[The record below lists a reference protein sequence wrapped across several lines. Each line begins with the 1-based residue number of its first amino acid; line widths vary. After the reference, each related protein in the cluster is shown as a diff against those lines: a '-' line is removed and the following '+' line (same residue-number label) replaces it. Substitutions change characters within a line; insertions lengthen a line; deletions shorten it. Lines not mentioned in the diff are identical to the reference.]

1 MELTCG
7 QIVDSSKLI
16 PKKLRIGPKFQLR
29 ELLVWE
35 KFILNQEAFGW
46 IGSRTKKP
54 SGGLV
59 HGSRSLRVDRSRG
72 VKGKDSASEHL
83 TPHLYVGPG
92 EMIARG
98 KKDEA
103 RRVSAPGSDLKGVKP
118 LILRVFRTCASGS
131 ITGTRIACQQN
142 IVGWWQEIPKYSEST
157 AIEFS
162 RT

>member
-59 HGSRSLRVDRSRG
+59 HGPRSLRVDWSTDQEAFG
-72 VKGKDSASEHL
+72 WI
-83 TPHLYVGPG
+83 GPR
-92 EMIARG
+92 I
-98 KKDEA
+98 KKP
-103 RRVSAPGSDLKGVKP
+103 SG
-118 LILRVFRTCASGS
+118 GS
-131 ITGTRIACQQN
+131 IQGRQ
-142 IVGWWQEIPKYSEST
+142 G
-157 AIEFS
+157 
-162 RT
+162 